1 MENKSD
7 QMVAIA
13 LQLSMQMVH
22 SLLML
27 ALETE
32 KILEMLLVLPQRH
45 HHGDYLVVMEEL
57 R

>member
-1 MENKSD
+1 VENKSD

-22 SLLML
+22 SPLML

-32 KILEMLLVLPQRH
+32 KTLEMLLVLPQRH
-45 HHGDYLVVMEEL
+45 HHGDYLVVMAEL